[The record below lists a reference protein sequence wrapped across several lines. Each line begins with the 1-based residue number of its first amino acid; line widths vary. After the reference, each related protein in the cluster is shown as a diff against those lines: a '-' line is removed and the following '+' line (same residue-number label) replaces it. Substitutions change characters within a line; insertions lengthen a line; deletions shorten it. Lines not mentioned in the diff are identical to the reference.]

1 MSAPE
6 LLNILNFHD
15 RVVLVTGGTRGL
27 GRGIADR
34 FLEAGATVVV
44 CGRKE
49 PEVVPTPHGVPH
61 FIATDVRDAESV
73 GSLHDQIVAKFGRL
87 DVLVN
92 NAGGSPPADSA
103 TASAKFSNA
112 IVGLNLIAPLLC
124 SQAAF
129 SVMRNQAE
137 GGAIVNVAS
146 VSGLRPSPTTAAYGA
161 AKAGLINL
169 TQTLAVE
176 FAPSVRVNCLSAGF
190 IVTEQS
196 HLFYGDD
203 DGIAAVGRTVPL
215 GHMAEPHEIADVAL
229 FLASPMARYVS
240 GANIV
245 VHGGGE
251 QPAYLEATTGE
262 VAAN

>member
-1 MSAPE
+1 MTAPE
-6 LLNILNFHD
+6 LATVLHMEG

-27 GRGIADR
+27 GRGIAHR
-34 FLEAGATVVV
+34 FGEAGATVVV
-44 CGRKE
+44 CGRKP
-49 PEVVPTPHGVPH
+49 PEAATDGY
-61 FIATDVRDAESV
+61 FIAADVRDADSV
-73 GSLHDQIVAKFGRL
+73 AALRDAIIEKFGRL

-112 IVGLNLIAPLLC
+112 IIGLNLVAPLLC

-129 SVMRNQAE
+129 AIMRDQNS
-137 GGAIVNVAS
+137 GGSIVNISS
-146 VSGLRPSPTTAAYGA
+146 VSGMRPSPSTVAYGA

-169 TQTLAVE
+169 TETLAVE
-176 FAPSVRVNCLSAGF
+176 FAPKVRVNCLSAGF

-196 HLFYGDD
+196 QLFYGDD

-229 FLASPMARYVS
+229 FLSSPLARYVS

-251 QPAYLEATTGE
+251 QPAYLDAATGDVNAQT
-262 VAAN
+262 

>member
-1 MSAPE
+1 MSAPD
-6 LLNILNFHD
+6 LANVMNFRD

-27 GRGIADR
+27 GRGIAAR
-34 FLEAGATVVV
+34 FAAAGATVGV
-44 CGRKE
+44 CGRKAPEGATGE
-49 PEVVPTPHGVPH
+49 PF
-61 FIATDVRDAESV
+61 FIGADVRDAESV
-73 GSLHDQIVAKFGRL
+73 RSLHEQIVAKFGRL

-103 TASAKFSNA
+103 TASAKFTNA
-112 IVGLNLIAPLLC
+112 IIGLNLVAPLLC
-124 SQAAF
+124 AQASF
-129 SVMRNQAE
+129 NVMRSQPD
-137 GGAIVNVAS
+137 GGSIVNIAS
-146 VSGLRPSPTTAAYGA
+146 VSGVRPSPTTAAYGA

-176 FAPSVRVNCLSAGF
+176 FAPTVRVNCLSAGF

-196 HLFYGDD
+196 HLFYGDA

-229 FLASPMARYVS
+229 FLASSLARYVS
-240 GANIV
+240 GANIL

-251 QPAYLEATTGE
+251 QPAYLEASTGD
-262 VAAN
+262 VANA